1 MHTNIIKIEKNIP
14 IPQIRWGDG
23 NRSRLDFIKDLDI
36 GDSFVINGQTP
47 DITPLSALGAAYSL
61 AHKLRKKGGI
71 TFDFKVTCRVI
82 SGSHSKPKAVRI
94 WRVR

>member
-23 NRSRLDFIKDLDI
+23 KVSRLNFIKDLDI

-47 DITPLSALGAAYSL
+47 DITPLSALNAAYSL
-61 AHKLRKKGGI
+61 AHKLRKEGGI
-71 TFDFKVTCRVI
+71 NFNFKVTCRVI
-82 SGSHSKPKAVRI
+82 DGSHSKPKAVRI

>member
-14 IPQIRWGDG
+14 IPEVRWGDG
-23 NRSRLDFIKDLDI
+23 KVSRLNFIKDLDI

-47 DITPLSALGAAYSL
+47 DITPLSALNAAYSL
-61 AHKLRKKGGI
+61 AHKLRKEGGE
-71 TFDFKVTCRVI
+71 TFNFKVTCRVI
-82 SGSHSKPKAVRI
+82 DGSHSKPKAVRI

>member
-14 IPQIRWGDG
+14 IPEVRWGAG
-23 NRSRLDFIKDLDI
+23 KPSRLNFIKDLDI

-47 DITPLSALGAAYSL
+47 DITPLSALNAAYSL
-61 AHKLRKKGGI
+61 AHKLRKEGGE
-71 TFDFKVTCRVI
+71 TFNFKVTCRVI
-82 SGSHSKPKAVRI
+82 DGSHSKPKAVRI

>member
-14 IPQIRWGDG
+14 IPEVRWGAG
-23 NRSRLDFIKDLDI
+23 KPSRLGFIKDLDI

-47 DITPLSALGAAYSL
+47 DITPLSALNAAYSL
-61 AHKLRKKGGI
+61 AHKLRKEGGE

-82 SGSHSKPKAVRI
+82 DGSHSKPKAVRI